1 LAASWKL
8 AAFSG
13 ARVLTGNLMS
23 LLEINSLTKKFGGVQ
38 ALNRVSFAVAAGEIL
53 GLIGPNGAGKTTC
66 FNLINGLIPPTA
78 GSLMLAGRELVGLPP
93 YRRAARGLARTFQNI
108 QLFGGMTV
116 LENILAGYHL
126 AQKVGILEA
135 LLPLPRVRRA
145 RAQARTRGRELL
157 RLVGLELKGDWP
169 AESLAYGEQRRLE
182 IARAMALEPRL
193 LLLDEPAAGLNP
205 RETEDLIPL
214 LGELRRQGTTLLLIE
229 HDMSLVMG
237 LCDRIV
243 VLDHGEVIASGL
255 PREIRRD
262 PRVIEAYLG
271 KEEE

>member
-23 LLEINSLTKKFGGVQ
+23 LLEINSLTKNFGGVQ

-66 FNLINGLIPPTA
+66 FNLLNGLIPPTA

-145 RAQARTRGRELL
+145 RTQARTRGRELL

-205 RETEDLIPL
+205 RETEDLMAL

-271 KEEE
+271 KEGE

>member
-1 LAASWKL
+1 MAASWKL

-145 RAQARTRGRELL
+145 RAQARARGRELL
-157 RLVGLELKGDWP
+157 RLVGLEFKGDWP
-169 AESLAYGEQRRLE
+169 AESLAYGEQRCLE

-262 PRVIEAYLG
+262 SRVIEAYLG
-271 KEEE
+271 QEGE